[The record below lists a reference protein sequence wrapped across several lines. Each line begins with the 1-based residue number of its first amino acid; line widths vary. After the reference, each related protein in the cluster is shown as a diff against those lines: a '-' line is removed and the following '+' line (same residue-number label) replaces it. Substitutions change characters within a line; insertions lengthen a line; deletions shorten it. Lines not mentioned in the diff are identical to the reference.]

1 MKRDSVIKSHHY
13 FNGPDFLQ
21 IIALSAAYTADSHA
35 NISRL
40 NCGVM
45 TAYPLCE
52 STSADKQ
59 ILYEA
64 RYINNAISTIAT
76 NEAEATKSN
85 IPSLGMK
92 TT

>member
-1 MKRDSVIKSHHY
+1 MDQISRKSY
-13 FNGPDFLQ
+13 
-21 IIALSAAYTADSHA
+21 ALNVASMADSHA

-52 STSADKQ
+52 SISADKQ

-64 RYINNAISTIAT
+64 RYTNNAISTIAT

-85 IPSLGMK
+85 IPPLGMK